1 VTFVGRPLNLALVVA
16 LLVLAAGTVGA
27 TVLYQS
33 GVSEVEAQNEQL
45 RTQNEQLRED
55 LRSARDR
62 IETLESEIESLEAEV
77 ADVQET
83 LDARNETL
91 ASVREER
98 DRYRADL
105 QSVCKEWNQDNG
117 EVPEE
122 CENVE

>member
-1 VTFVGRPLNLALVVA
+1 VTFVGRPLHLALVAA

-62 IETLESEIESLEAEV
+62 IETLESEIESLESEV
-77 ADVQET
+77 TGLQET

-91 ASVREER
+91 AGVREER
-98 DRYRADL
+98 DQYRENL
-105 QSVCKEWNQDNG
+105 RSVCEQWSQEHG
-117 EVPEE
+117 ETPEE
-122 CENVE
+122 CENVG